1 MQTPIERVM
10 QTYGMMVK
18 LTAQQEEAV
27 RERLEKFLE
36 NRTGTDQELAIQG
49 LQFLRGR
56 QRPEFRVTNRWG
68 RRVLKRS

>member
-1 MQTPIERVM
+1 M

-18 LTAQQEEAV
+18 LTAEQEEAV

-36 NRTGTDQELAIQG
+36 NRTGTDQELAVQG
-49 LQFLRGR
+49 LQFLRCG
-56 QRPEFRVTNRWG
+56 QSPESRITNRWG